1 MTDIGFAPK
10 EIIPPGMR
18 RLEILSASKADSYGP
33 QVGLKLK
40 VVGGEHDGHT
50 FMDYA
55 NRDEDTGQ
63 IKQGS
68 KAWSIFEAC
77 LGRDFYKRPGVSLES
92 LVGKQFVAQVTQTR
106 TGSRN
111 KVEFGTIGPVPPEE
125 KNLAQQSDDGG
136 NDGDGEIG
144 RASCRER

>member
-1 MTDIGFAPK
+1 MTDTIGFAPK
-10 EIIPPGMR
+10 EVVPQGVR
-18 RLEILSASKADSYGP
+18 RLEILAADKAEAYGL
-33 QVGLKLK
+33 QVYLKLK

-50 FMDYA
+50 FNDYA

-77 LGRDFYKRPGVSLES
+77 LGRDFHKKPGVSLES
-92 LVGKQFVAQVTQTR
+92 LVGKQFVGQVTATR

-111 KVEFGTIGPVPPEE
+111 KVEFGTIGPVPPEV
-125 KNLAQQSDDGG
+125 KNPAPEPENGGGGG
-136 NDGDGEIG
+136 NDVFGDLPL
-144 RASCRER
+144 

>member
-10 EIIPPGMR
+10 EVIPQEVC
-18 RLEILSASKADSYGP
+18 RLEVLAADKAETYGL
-33 QVGLKLK
+33 QIALKLK
-40 VVGGEHDGHT
+40 VIGGEHDGHT
-50 FMDYA
+50 FSDYA

-77 LGRDFYKRPGVSLES
+77 LGPDFHKRPSVSLKD
-92 LVGKQFVAQVTQTR
+92 LIGNQFVAQVTQTR

-111 KVEFGTIGPVPPEE
+111 KVEFGTVGPVPPED
-125 KNLAQQSDDGG
+125 KNKTSKPDSS
-136 NDGDGEIG
+136 DGDGVDFSNIP
-144 RASCRER
+144 S

>member
-1 MTDIGFAPK
+1 MTEIGFAPK
-10 EIIPPGMR
+10 EVIPPQVC
-18 RLEILSASKADSYGP
+18 RLEVLAADKAETYGL
-33 QVGLKLK
+33 QIGLKLK

-50 FMDYA
+50 FTDYA

-68 KAWSIFEAC
+68 KGWSIFEAC
-77 LGRDFYKRPGVSLES
+77 LGRDFHKQPGVSLKS
-92 LVGKQFVAQVTQTR
+92 LVGKQFIAQVTQTR

-125 KNLAQQSDDGG
+125 KNKASKPDSDDE
-136 NDGDGEIG
+136 DGVDFSDIPF
-144 RASCRER
+144 

>member
-1 MTDIGFAPK
+1 MTDVGFAPK
-10 EIIPPGMR
+10 EIIPQEMC
-18 RLEILSASKADSYGP
+18 RLKVLAADKAEAYGL
-33 QVGLKLK
+33 QIALKLR

-50 FMDYA
+50 FTDYA

-68 KAWSIFEAC
+68 KAWSIFTAT
-77 LGRDFYKRPGVSLES
+77 LGENFYKRPGVSLES

-125 KNLAQQSDDGG
+125 KNRAHQTDTNGDEEDTYDD
-136 NDGDGEIG
+136 IPM
-144 RASCRER
+144 

>member
-1 MTDIGFAPK
+1 MTEISFAPK
-10 EIIPPGMR
+10 EVIPQEVC
-18 RLEILSASKADSYGP
+18 RLEVLAAEKAETYGS
-33 QVGLKLK
+33 QIGLKLK

-50 FMDYA
+50 FTDYG

-77 LGRDFYKRPGVSLES
+77 LGRDFHKQPGVSLKS
-92 LVGKQFVAQVTQTR
+92 LVGKQFIAQVTQTR

-125 KNLAQQSDDGG
+125 KNKVSKPDSDDG
-136 NDGDGEIG
+136 DSVDFSDIPF
-144 RASCRER
+144 